1 MQIVCVYNRTVDVVN
16 EMVGKRNKRRSG
28 GDGGIVNKVDGK
40 SDVGMVGEM
49 LDDNDVGN

>member
-16 EMVGKRNKRRSG
+16 EMVGKRKKRRIS
-28 GDGGIVNKVDGK
+28 GDGENINKLDGK

-49 LDDNDVGN
+49 LGNDVGN

>member
-16 EMVGKRNKRRSG
+16 EMVRKRSKRRSC
-28 GDGGIVNKVDGK
+28 DGGIIKKVDGK